1 MINKPEQTT
10 SQKILDAIESAL
22 YLSSNSPL
30 ISSATSRK
38 TGWMA
43 SLSNPLPPVSDRKQM
58 GSSQKDYP

>member
-10 SQKILDAIESAL
+10 SQKIFDAIEAL

-30 ISSATSRK
+30 ISSATLRK

-43 SLSNPLPPVSDRKQM
+43 SLSNPLPSVSDRKQM